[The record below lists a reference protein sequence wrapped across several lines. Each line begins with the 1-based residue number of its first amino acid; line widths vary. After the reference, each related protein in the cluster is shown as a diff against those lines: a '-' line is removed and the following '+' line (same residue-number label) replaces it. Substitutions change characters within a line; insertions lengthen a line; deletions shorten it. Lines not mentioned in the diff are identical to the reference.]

1 MTLSFSEYVCESV
14 LLGADPDA
22 VDTPRLARAKL
33 DLRDALLA
41 FSGECF
47 APLPSEGAR
56 RVLLHAATPYL
67 MREGRT
73 WGASMAHVS
82 SVAELLERAVER
94 WDMLEAIA
102 RLVGHVREARGEDGG
117 PMELGEL
124 YQSEALSSMLFGLAT
139 R

>member
-1 MTLSFSEYVCESV
+1 
-14 LLGADPDA
+14 
-22 VDTPRLARAKL
+22 
-33 DLRDALLA
+33 
-41 FSGECF
+41 
-47 APLPSEGAR
+47 
-56 RVLLHAATPYL
+56 
-67 MREGRT
+67 
-73 WGASMAHVS
+73 MAHVS